1 MKRPKN
7 WRDKGKRGE
16 REVVNVLKGAGI
28 TAVRVPLSG
37 STAFQRGDVLIEV
50 GGVKYIGE
58 VKRRRE
64 GFKELYKWL
73 EGKDVLFVRRD
84 KDEWVVCMSLDVF
97 LNIYASLS
105 KGEENPIDWK
115 EVK

>member
-1 MKRPKN
+1 
-7 WRDKGKRGE
+7 
-16 REVVNVLKGAGI
+16 
-28 TAVRVPLSG
+28 
-37 STAFQRGDVLIEV
+37 
-50 GGVKYIGE
+50 
-58 VKRRRE
+58 
-64 GFKELYKWL
+64 LYKWL
-73 EGKDVLFVRRD
+73 EGKDILFLRRD